1 MCDVNNHYR
10 NFLTTEQ
17 KKPVLYLRLARAL
30 YGCVKSAMLWYQLF
44 TTTLKGLGFKL
55 NPYDTC
61 VANATV
67 RGKQCTIVWY
77 VDDNK
82 ISHVDPSVVTD
93 IIHKIEAKFG
103 KMTVTRGD
111 KHEFLG
117 MQIHLDKSCG
127 TAQISM
133 SSYLREAITESQ
145 MDIRRSVATPAT
157 SSLFTIVDD
166 SGKLAPKDA
175 DLFRRIVC
183 KLLYVGL
190 RARSDILTALA
201 FLTTRIS
208 QPTEYDHRKLRRLLE
223 YLYGTL
229 DMTLTLGADNLGTI
243 YTWVDASYA
252 VHGDMCS
259 HTGGVISFG
268 TGGILCKSSKQ
279 KLNTKSSTE
288 AELVGASD
296 YLPNT
301 IWVMHFME
309 QQGYPILHSS
319 FAQDNESAIKL
330 ERNGRVSA
338 GQRSRHINIR
348 HFWIADRL
356 RANTITLTHC
366 PTDFM
371 LADFLTKP
379 LQGALFRKFR
389 AVLLG
394 HSHIRTL
401 TSTSSILR
409 RPEER
414 VEKSVPAHTCQ
425 TVRWSD
431 VVATSSKTPGNQ
443 HGMEG
448 QQPSILVK

>member
-1 MCDVNNHYR
+1 MTNRSFTYAWP
-10 NFLTTEQ
+10 E
-17 KKPVLYLRLARAL
+17 
-30 YGCVKSAMLWYQLF
+30 LF
-44 TTTLKGLGFKL
+44 TAASRVQCFGISSLPQHEKVSVSSLIPTTPVWPTLQFA
-55 NPYDTC
+55 
-61 VANATV
+61 ANSAPA
-67 RGKQCTIVWY
+67 IVWY

-117 MQIHLDKSCG
+117 MQSHLDKSRR

-157 SSLFTIVDD
+157 SSLFTVTDD
-166 SGKLAPKDA
+166 SSELAPKDA

-252 VHGDMCS
+252 VHGDMRS

-348 HFWIADRL
+348 HF
-356 RANTITLTHC
+356 
-366 PTDFM
+366 
-371 LADFLTKP
+371 
-379 LQGALFRKFR
+379 
-389 AVLLG
+389 
-394 HSHIRTL
+394 
-401 TSTSSILR
+401 
-409 RPEER
+409 
-414 VEKSVPAHTCQ
+414 
-425 TVRWSD
+425 
-431 VVATSSKTPGNQ
+431 
-443 HGMEG
+443 
-448 QQPSILVK
+448 